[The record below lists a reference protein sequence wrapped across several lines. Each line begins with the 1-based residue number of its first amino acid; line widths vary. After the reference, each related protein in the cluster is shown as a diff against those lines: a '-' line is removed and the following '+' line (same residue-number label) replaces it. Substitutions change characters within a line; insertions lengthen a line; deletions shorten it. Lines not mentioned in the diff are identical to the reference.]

1 MKKAGYLNT
10 SDQQPIDY
18 NNGVDIT
25 DIEIVDYNNDTQ
37 IIDLVDNITINLDDN
52 IKVTDDIDKTNLKK
66 KIKNTNSH
74 EKKLLE
80 NIKKQINLN

>member
-1 MKKAGYLNT
+1 MKKAGYLDT
-10 SDQQPIDY
+10 SDQQPTDY

-37 IIDLVDNITINLDDN
+37 INDLDDNITINLDDN

-66 KIKNTNSH
+66 KGSKTQIATKKNYW
-74 EKKLLE
+74 K
-80 NIKKQINLN
+80 I